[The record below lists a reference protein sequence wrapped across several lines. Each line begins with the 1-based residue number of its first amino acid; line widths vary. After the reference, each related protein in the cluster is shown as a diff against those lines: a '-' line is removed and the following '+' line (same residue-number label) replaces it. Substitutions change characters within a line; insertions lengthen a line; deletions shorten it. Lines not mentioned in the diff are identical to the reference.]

1 MNRHPPQPLDAE
13 ERALAAQLPRPHGR
27 SEPGPELD
35 ARILAAAQAA
45 TQPKPT
51 ARRRLR
57 SWIAPTAVAASL
69 MLAVGLAWQLR
80 APPAPEFPV
89 QAADATATAS
99 ATESVSVAAVEAPP
113 PQAEM
118 QKPTTQARMVEAPP
132 TPAPTAAVAKPATAS
147 AIAADTAEV
156 ATAPMAAPPPAP
168 PAPAPM
174 IVAQD
179 AAAMPQTTEPAR
191 AQAPAMA
198 KARASD
204 VARETI
210 TASGTAAARAE
221 QDEADRAANAAMF
234 DTIASDDPGE
244 DVPPATADSPQV
256 RDAWLRRIGDL
267 LKQGKTEDAKASLA
281 EFKRRYPDANL
292 PPELR
297 KLDP

>member
-1 MNRHPPQPLDAE
+1 
-13 ERALAAQLPRPHGR
+13 
-27 SEPGPELD
+27 
-35 ARILAAAQAA
+35 
-45 TQPKPT
+45 
-51 ARRRLR
+51 
-57 SWIAPTAVAASL
+57 
-69 MLAVGLAWQLR
+69 
-80 APPAPEFPV
+80 
-89 QAADATATAS
+89 
-99 ATESVSVAAVEAPP
+99 
-113 PQAEM
+113 
-118 QKPTTQARMVEAPP
+118 
-132 TPAPTAAVAKPATAS
+132 
-147 AIAADTAEV
+147 
-156 ATAPMAAPPPAP
+156 
-168 PAPAPM
+168 
-174 IVAQD
+174 
-179 AAAMPQTTEPAR
+179 MPQSAEPAR

-210 TASGTAAARAE
+210 TASGTTAARAE
-221 QDEADRAANAAMF
+221 QNEADRAANAAMF